1 MRSRVVHRVA
11 VAVPIPDRVH
21 LKAAALTVA
30 RAAPVAAVVPSAR
43 AAPIAVAAHI
53 VDRAVHPAVA
63 VAPSAD
69 RVHQVEAAVAD
80 HPAGQAAHQ
89 AEAAQA
95 LQGQVQ
101 DVKLSSLVRVGVP

>member
-21 LKAAALTVA
+21 LKAAALIVA
-30 RAAPVAAVVPSAR
+30 RAAPVAAVVPSA
-43 AAPIAVAAHI
+43 AIAAHI